1 MLTDSQARLLATFD
15 PHRDFDVWKEPE
27 SDTFRWLLNDMAY
40 IRPDAQNGPFRFVI
54 TESGKIALN
63 EYRQDRAD
71 RADRKREKK
80 KDRIH
85 DFVLAAFSAL
95 FGVLGTLLVQLLL
108 GVI

>member
-1 MLTDSQARLLATFD
+1 MTIFSKETHCVNAFENEAVVLLD
-15 PHRDFDVWKEPE
+15 G
-27 SDTFRWLLNDMAY
+27 SL
-40 IRPDAQNGPFRFVI
+40 
-54 TESGKIALN
+54 SIALN
-63 EYRQDRAD
+63 EYHQDRAD

-85 DFVLAAFSAL
+85 DFVLAALSAL

>member
-1 MLTDSQARLLATFD
+1 MLTDSQAKLLATFE
-15 PHRDFDVWKEPE
+15 PRRDFNVWSDLE
-27 SDTFRWLLNDMAY
+27 SDTFRWLMNDMAY
-40 IRPDAQNGPFRFVI
+40 IRPDAQNGLFCYAI

-63 EYRQDRAD
+63 EYHQDRAD